1 MRAAGAGR
9 APGGSCGGGGIGGG
23 GGGRGGGGGG
33 GGGRER
39 SAPLLDRDEFRVV
52 SSFWP
57 EYFPEEGADGAPE
70 NDPRLYAA
78 GAFRDFFLG
87 ESNDGDGQPQRGP
100 ALLNGCDLETC
111 SSVRLDFHLF
121 REAVP
126 MADFAEQLQERPRKV
141 IACVGLGLCL
151 ARHHLFPEGSAAS
164 ARRRCKVTAR
174 FDGAVPVWGISDLK
188 SNAVGKFVT
197 VVGNVVRVSGIS
209 AMALKAGFA
218 CPKCGC
224 EQTRQFV
231 DGKYNPPTSCT
242 GANCKARSFELL
254 RDTATTVDFQK
265 IKLQEIEDDSA
276 EAGRIPRTVEVELH
290 EDLVDTC
297 IPGDVVTLSGVV
309 KSVNAE
315 LASGR
320 TNKRA
325 KASGLYLI
333 YLEAN
338 SLVNARQENG
348 APSNDDGDGTSATE
362 GKAGTNRSS
371 GSSKNAPHF
380 TPEELQAILEVAQ
393 DDDPFGLVVSSLC
406 PSIFGHEI
414 VKAGLILGLF
424 GGTSRN
430 SEVATRCDP
439 HVLVVGDPGLGKS
452 QMLHAASQ
460 ASPRSVYVCGNTTS
474 TTGLTVTLS
483 KEGSSGEVGLE
494 AGALVLSDQGTCC
507 IDEFDKM
514 GCDPHALLEA
524 MEQQR
529 ISIAKAGVVA
539 SLSARCS
546 VLAAA
551 NPIGGHYNRGKTIAE
566 NLKMSAALLSRFD
579 LVFILLDRPD
589 EGHDKR
595 LSEHIMRTHAL
606 AAGPHPPQVH
616 SHSTPPARQD
626 TLPLCSLCFP
636 FSQRAAGRP
645 HGGGDSGGGGGG
657 DGGGGGSDYGDEGRT
672 LSQRLKRS
680 ATVYADDPIP
690 TKLLKRYVA
699 YAKAHCHPTLTL
711 EAARVLQKLYL
722 TMRDE
727 ARDGRSMPITMRQLE
742 SLVRLSQAR
751 AKVELREHVT
761 ERDAKDVV
769 DMMQESLLEACV
781 TDTGAIDFGRSGATG
796 LTKQV
801 RVFVAAL
808 TKRASQKGSA
818 LFPRQELLQI
828 ANDLCLAIQDF
839 EGFLDVLRQECYLL
853 KKGPRLF
860 QLQTSDFSQ
869 AASSSQYSQR

>member
-1 MRAAGAGR
+1 
-9 APGGSCGGGGIGGG
+9 
-23 GGGRGGGGGG
+23 
-33 GGGRER
+33 
-39 SAPLLDRDEFRVV
+39 
-52 SSFWP
+52 
-57 EYFPEEGADGAPE
+57 
-70 NDPRLYAA
+70 
-78 GAFRDFFLG
+78 
-87 ESNDGDGQPQRGP
+87 
-100 ALLNGCDLETC
+100 
-111 SSVRLDFHLF
+111 
-121 REAVP
+121 
-126 MADFAEQLQERPRKV
+126 
-141 IACVGLGLCL
+141 
-151 ARHHLFPEGSAAS
+151 
-164 ARRRCKVTAR
+164 
-174 FDGAVPVWGISDLK
+174 
-188 SNAVGKFVT
+188 
-197 VVGNVVRVSGIS
+197 
-209 AMALKAGFA
+209 

-231 DGKYNPPTSCT
+231 DGKFNPPRSCA

-254 RDTATTVDFQK
+254 RNTATTVDFQK
-265 IKLQEIEDDSA
+265 IKLQEIEDDTS

-297 IPGDVVTLSGVV
+297 IPGDVVTVSGVV

-315 LASGR
+315 FASGR
-320 TNKRA
+320 VNKRA

-338 SLVNARQENG
+338 SLVNARQ
-348 APSNDDGDGTSATE
+348 DDGPAGGEE
-362 GKAGTNRSS
+362 GKSSNTERNKDSS
-371 GSSKNAPHF
+371 GGARSKSTAHF
-380 TPEELQAILEVAQ
+380 TPEELQGILQIAQ

-483 KEGSSGEVGLE
+483 KEGTSGEVGLE

-589 EGHDKR
+589 EEHDKR

-606 AAGPHPPQVH
+606 AAQ
-616 SHSTPPARQD
+616 PAPDPGAPYSSQNASGYNHRANSD
-626 TLPLCSLCFP
+626 PR
-636 FSQRAAGRP
+636 FSQRGAGAATGRP
-645 HGGGDSGGGGGG
+645 RTPSGWPSFGDGVG
-657 DGGGGGSDYGDEGRT
+657 DGGGGENVGDDEGRT
-672 LSQRLKRS
+672 LSQRLRRS
-680 ATVYADDPIP
+680 AAVYKDDPIP
-690 TKLLKRYVA
+690 TQLLKRYVA
-699 YAKAHCHPTLTL
+699 YARAHCHPTLTL
-711 EAARVLQKLYL
+711 KAARVLQKLYL
-722 TMRDE
+722 TMRNE

-761 ERDAKDVV
+761 EQDAKDVV

-796 LTKQV
+796 LAKQV
-801 RVFVAAL
+801 RTFVAAV
-808 TKRASQKGSA
+808 TKRAKQKGSA
-818 LFPRQELLQI
+818 IFPRQELMQI
-828 ANDLCLAIQDF
+828 ANDLCLAIVDF
-839 EGFLDVLRQECYLL
+839 ESFLDVLRQVSGGSKPSTYHRSAC
-853 KKGPRLF
+853 
-860 QLQTSDFSQ
+860 
-869 AASSSQYSQR
+869 QYV